1 MKTDV
6 IEVRDML
13 SVLSVEGVE
22 ARIKDVPGVES
33 TTVNYDAGT
42 ATVRYDETRLKAAE
56 IKPAVHQAGY
66 QSEKEPKQ
74 KPDAATPLKDSPEKV
89 APTAASNAPKDD
101 ASKTATPAA
110 KADTNVAA
118 SNGQADKTT
127 MATPKAT
134 AAPTDA
140 KTEASKSIE
149 SASTASASKSES
161 PVK

>member
-22 ARIKDVPGVES
+22 ARINDVPGVES

-66 QSEKEPKQ
+66 EAEEGSKHKQ
-74 KPDAATPLKDSPEKV
+74 DTAKTLKDSPS
-89 APTAASNAPKDD
+89 AAASTAASNAPKDD
-101 ASKTATPAA
+101 ASATATPAA
-110 KADTNVAA
+110 KEDTKAA
-118 SNGQADKTT
+118 PSTAQPDKPP
-127 MATPKAT
+127 MPMPKAT
-134 AAPTDA
+134 APPKDA
-140 KTEASKSIE
+140 KTD
-149 SASTASASKSES
+149 ASTSTAAESKDHS

>member
-33 TTVNYDAGT
+33 ATVNYDAGT

-66 QSEKEPKQ
+66 QSQEVPKHRQ
-74 KPDAATPLKDSPEKV
+74 EAATPLKDSPDK
-89 APTAASNAPKDD
+89 AASTAASNAPKDY
-101 ASKTATPAA
+101 ASAKVTPTDKVDTKTT
-110 KADTNVAA
+110 A
-118 SNGQADKTT
+118 SNGQPDKPPMSMPKTT
-127 MATPKAT
+127 
-134 AAPTDA
+134 APTTDA
-140 KTEASKSIE
+140 KAETTK
-149 SASTASASKSES
+149 STASESKDDA
-161 PVK
+161 PIK

>member
-22 ARIKDVPGVES
+22 TRIKDVPGVES

-42 ATVRYDETRLKAAE
+42 ATVRYDETRLKVAD

-66 QSEKEPKQ
+66 QSEEKSRHKQ
-74 KPDAATPLKDSPEKV
+74 DVGTILKGSPSAV
-89 APTAASNAPKDD
+89 ASTTASNAPKDD
-101 ASKTATPAA
+101 ASATLTPAA
-110 KADTNVAA
+110 KGDAKAAA
-118 SNGQADKTT
+118 SNGQADKPP
-127 MATPKAT
+127 MSMPKAT
-134 AAPTDA
+134 APPKDA
-140 KTEASKSIE
+140 KTETSS
-149 SASTASASKSES
+149 STAAESKDDS

>member
-42 ATVRYDETRLKAAE
+42 ATVRYDETRLKATE

-66 QSEKEPKQ
+66 QSEEVPKHEQ
-74 KPDAATPLKDSPEKV
+74 DAGTPLKDSPDKV
-89 APTAASNAPKDD
+89 ASTAASNAPKDD
-101 ASKTATPAA
+101 ASATVTPAA
-110 KADTNVAA
+110 KGDTKATA
-118 SNGQADKTT
+118 SNGQLDKPP
-127 MATPKAT
+127 MPMPKAT
-134 AAPTDA
+134 APPKDA
-140 KTEASKSIE
+140 KTESS
-149 SASTASASKSES
+149 SSTASDPKDNAPIK
-161 PVK
+161 

>member
-33 TTVNYDAGT
+33 ATVNYDAGT

-66 QSEKEPKQ
+66 QSKELPNHQ
-74 KPDAATPLKDSPEKV
+74 QDAATPLKDSPDK
-89 APTAASNAPKDD
+89 AALTAASNAPKDD
-101 ASKTATPAA
+101 APTTATPAA
-110 KADTNVAA
+110 KVDAKAVA
-118 SNGQADKTT
+118 SNGQADKPP
-127 MATPKAT
+127 MSMPKAT
-134 AAPTDA
+134 APPTDA
-140 KTEASKSIE
+140 KAEASKS
-149 SASTASASKSES
+149 TASVSKDDA
-161 PVK
+161 PIK

>member
-13 SVLSVEGVE
+13 SVLSVE

-33 TTVNYDAGT
+33 ATVNYDAGT

-66 QSEKEPKQ
+66 QSEEGSKNKQ
-74 KPDAATPLKDSPEKV
+74 DAAKTLKDSPS
-89 APTAASNAPKDD
+89 APSLTSSGNAPKDD
-101 ASKTATPAA
+101 ASATVTPTEKVVPKTT
-110 KADTNVAA
+110 A
-118 SNGQADKTT
+118 SNGQPDKPP
-127 MATPKAT
+127 MPMPKAT

-140 KTEASKSIE
+140 KTGASP
-149 SASTASASKSES
+149 STASDPKEDA
-161 PVK
+161 PII

>member
-22 ARIKDVPGVES
+22 TRIKDVPGVES
-33 TTVNYDAGT
+33 ATVNYDAGT

-66 QSEKEPKQ
+66 QSKEGSKHKQ
-74 KPDAATPLKDSPEKV
+74 DAGTPLKDSPDKT
-89 APTAASNAPKDD
+89 ASTAASNAPKDD
-101 ASKTATPAA
+101 ASATVTSTAKVDA
-110 KADTNVAA
+110 KAAA
-118 SNGQADKTT
+118 SNGQTDNSP
-127 MATPKAT
+127 MPMPKAT

-140 KTEASKSIE
+140 KTGALP
-149 SASTASASKSES
+149 STVSES
-161 PVK
+161 KEDALIK

>member
-22 ARIKDVPGVES
+22 TRIKDVPGVES
-33 TTVNYDAGT
+33 ATVNYDAGT

-66 QSEKEPKQ
+66 QSEEGSKHKQ
-74 KPDAATPLKDSPEKV
+74 DTGTPLKDSPDKT
-89 APTAASNAPKDD
+89 ASTAASNAPKDD
-101 ASKTATPAA
+101 ASATVTPTA
-110 KADTNVAA
+110 KVDTESAA
-118 SNGQADKTT
+118 SNGQPDKPPMPMPKTT
-127 MATPKAT
+127 APPK
-134 AAPTDA
+134 DA
-140 KTEASKSIE
+140 KTEAST
-149 SASTASASKSES
+149 STVSPSKDES

>member
-42 ATVRYDETRLKAAE
+42 ATVRYDETRLKAAD

-66 QSEKEPKQ
+66 QSEEGSKHKQ
-74 KPDAATPLKDSPEKV
+74 DTAKTLKDSPS
-89 APTAASNAPKDD
+89 APSSTSSGNAPKDD
-101 ASKTATPAA
+101 ASATAPPTDKVDP
-110 KADTNVAA
+110 KAAA
-118 SNGQADKTT
+118 SNGQADKPP
-127 MATPKAT
+127 MSMPKAT
-134 AAPTDA
+134 APPTDA
-140 KTEASKSIE
+140 KAETSN
-149 SASTASASKSES
+149 STASEPKDDAPIK
-161 PVK
+161 

>member
-1 MKTDV
+1 MKTEV

-33 TTVNYDAGT
+33 ATVNYDAGT

-66 QSEKEPKQ
+66 QSEEGSKHKQ
-74 KPDAATPLKDSPEKV
+74 DTAKTLKDSPS
-89 APTAASNAPKDD
+89 AAASTTSGNAPKDD
-101 ASKTATPAA
+101 VSAMVTPTDKVDTKTT
-110 KADTNVAA
+110 A
-118 SNGQADKTT
+118 SNGQPDKPP
-127 MATPKAT
+127 MPMPKAT

-140 KTEASKSIE
+140 KAGASP
-149 SASTASASKSES
+149 STASDPKDDATIK
-161 PVK
+161 

>member
-33 TTVNYDAGT
+33 ATVNYDAGT
-42 ATVRYDETRLKAAE
+42 ATVRYDETRLRAAE

-66 QSEKEPKQ
+66 QSEEESKHKQ
-74 KPDAATPLKDSPEKV
+74 DTAKTLKDSPS
-89 APTAASNAPKDD
+89 AAASTSSSNAPKDD
-101 ASKTATPAA
+101 ASATVTPTDKIDPKTT
-110 KADTNVAA
+110 A
-118 SNGQADKTT
+118 SNGQPDKPP
-127 MATPKAT
+127 MPMSKAP

-140 KTEASKSIE
+140 KTGASP
-149 SASTASASKSES
+149 STASDLKDDAPIK
-161 PVK
+161 

>member
-33 TTVNYDAGT
+33 ATVNYEAGT

-66 QSEKEPKQ
+66 QSEEGSKNKQ
-74 KPDAATPLKDSPEKV
+74 DAAKTPSKPSSTP
-89 APTAASNAPKDD
+89 SGNAPKED
-101 ASKTATPAA
+101 APIK
-110 KADTNVAA
+110 
-118 SNGQADKTT
+118 
-127 MATPKAT
+127 
-134 AAPTDA
+134 
-140 KTEASKSIE
+140 
-149 SASTASASKSES
+149 
-161 PVK
+161 